1 MALQSE
7 QAKPSE
13 SIIVMMLFEAC
24 EACEACEGCHPSGG
38 LLVNTSRVLHVTG
51 TRVVMA

>member
-13 SIIVMMLFEAC
+13 SIIVMMLF
-24 EACEACEGCHPSGG
+24 EACEGCHPSGG